1 MSDKEKKFRSLV
13 VSMLK
18 PVGAFPVENLVGEP
32 GCPDVCTTLG
42 WLELKIAS
50 RPARATT
57 RVSVD
62 LRPAQALWLRRW
74 RRLGGRAWTLTLL
87 GESLWLLHD
96 GAWSADHLG
105 SEPELRLISEAIMV
119 RENAPTSEELILHLM
134 SPMHRKG
141 N

>member
-1 MSDKEKKFRSLV
+1 MNEKKFRSLI

-18 PVGAFPVENLVGEP
+18 PIGAFPVENVAGEP

-42 WLELKIAS
+42 WLELKVTW
-50 RPARATT
+50 RPTRATT
-57 RVSVD
+57 NVAID

-87 GESLWLLHD
+87 DARLWLLHD

-105 SEPELRLISEAIMV
+105 CEPELRLISEAIMA
-119 RENAPTSEELILHLM
+119 RETAPTSEELIQHLM